1 MSALNVFSLFQAG
14 ATVWVRVCKKFMFS
28 PPNNNIEY
36 LSPPPLIHISLLQ
49 HYHQT
54 HLADANNSS
63 QGFSYPRNN
72 WGVASS
78 FLVDKV
84 GLPNRPCH
92 WWSLN

>member
-63 QGFSYPRNN
+63 REFSYPRNN
-72 WGVASS
+72 WVVASC

-84 GLPNRPCH
+84 GPK
-92 WWSLN
+92 

>member
-28 PPNNNIEY
+28 PLLSPPNNNIEY
-36 LSPPPLIHISLLQ
+36 ISPPPLIHISLLQ

-63 QGFSYPRNN
+63 PVFSYPSTN
-72 WGVASS
+72 WSC
-78 FLVDKV
+78 FLF
-84 GLPNRPCH
+84 P
-92 WWSLN
+92 S